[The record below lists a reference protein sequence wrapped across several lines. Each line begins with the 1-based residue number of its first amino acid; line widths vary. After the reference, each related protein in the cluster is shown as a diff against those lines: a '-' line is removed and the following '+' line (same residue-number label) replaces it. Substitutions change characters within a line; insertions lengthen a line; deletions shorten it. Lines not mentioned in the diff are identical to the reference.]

1 MSMANTLWERYGGT
15 AARALVMF
23 FVAVFLASTATELQQ
38 QGVTALP
45 NAVIG
50 MYVIGLIAWA
60 TFYNG
65 FEDLRFRVL
74 LAIGL
79 VAWGGLDVVRS
90 QVSSTSIMYV
100 SIGVGLLGLSA
111 WERRRDGKPLY
122 EQ

>member
-1 MSMANTLWERYGGT
+1 MGDTLWERFGGT
-15 AARALVMF
+15 AVRGFVVF
-23 FVAVFLASTATELQQ
+23 FVAVFLVSTATELQQ

-50 MYVIGLIAWA
+50 LYVIGLIAWA

-90 QVSSTSIMYV
+90 QISTTSLLYL

-111 WERRRDGKPLY
+111 WERRRDGQPLY